1 MNCKSKVM
9 KEDDRVK
16 WKKERR
22 IHRKILIYVNNI
34 KITMSVYSKSINKS
48 NSNNLIL
55 TLSLDSICLK
65 F

>member
-1 MNCKSKVM
+1 M